1 GITTTIFEYDEAGRL
16 MVQVLDPRSGS
27 NPDGLERVTEF
38 GYDANN
44 NVTQT
49 IGTAAGTSRTE
60 TTSYTYNKLNQPT
73 KQTIENGD
81 QDIVSTATYDDRGL
95 AVASTDPRGNADGA
109 TAADYTIDMRY
120 DILDRLVETT
130 SPQVQVDKNGATAS
144 ARPAALVGYDT
155 VGNTTHERDAEGRT
169 FVSTFDKAGRLT
181 SSTAPAYTP
190 PGGSA
195 ITPVVRHSYD
205 AAGQLESTTDP
216 RGYVTSYEYDQLG
229 RQVRVTDPA
238 PEGQAA
244 GTWVTEYDLAGE
256 TLATVDP
263 TGARSEATYDDLGR
277 QITAT
282 QIERKPATAGFT
294 TTMEYDDAGRLV
306 KQTAPGGKV
315 TTFTLNA
322 AGETE
327 VVTDPATTVTMAY
340 DLAGRLT
347 KTTDANGNATTA
359 EYDLA
364 GRKTAVK

>member
-1 GITTTIFEYDEAGRL
+1 

-38 GYDANN
+38 GYDANDN
-44 NVTQT
+44 TVR
-49 IGTAAGTSRTE
+49 TARTGAGSSRTE
-60 TTSYTYNKLNQPT
+60 VTESTYNKINLVT
-73 KQTIENGD
+73 RTTVENGD
-81 QDIVSTATYDDRGL
+81 EDLVSTVTYDDRGL
-95 AVASTDPRGNADGA
+95 AVAATDPRGNADGA
-109 TAADYTIDMRY
+109 DKAAYTTEMRY
-120 DILDRLVETT
+120 DALGRLVEATG
-130 SPQVQVDKNGATAS
+130 PQVKVNKAGTADD
-144 ARPAALVGYDT
+144 AHPTVHLGYDT
-155 VGNTTHERDAEGRT
+155 LGARTHETDAEGRT
-169 FVSTFDKAGRLT
+169 VTSTFDKAGRLT
-181 SSTAPAYTP
+181 AQRAPSYTP
-190 PGGSA
+190 PGGTA
-195 ITPVVRHSYD
+195 VTPTTAYAYD
-205 AAGQLESTTDP
+205 KAGQLISTTDP
-216 RGYVTSYEYDQLG
+216 RGNMTTFDYDKLG

-238 PEGQAA
+238 PEGQPA

-322 AGETE
+322 AGE
-327 VVTDPATTVTMAY
+327 VKAVTDPATTVTMAY